1 VNLTAGDAPPHTFAK
16 IRIAEVAR
24 GIPAGIQYN
33 PGKRAHGAAHEIEMG
48 ERLSAAAATPTH
60 TPVVAR
66 PRLRLAGIARRA
78 HDRIAAFYD
87 LDDASLSA
95 RQRLPALDGIR
106 GFAALQ
112 ITVYHCVIAS
122 AAFRINGFKTLGA
135 GLFGVD
141 IFFVLSGFVLFL
153 PWAEARM
160 RGAPPPTL
168 GQYYRRRF
176 RRIAPAYYFMLFFL
190 IVFFTP
196 TYIAPSLVYSWSGL
210 FSVLT
215 HLSFQQAIVMSGL
228 GNWFGWRAQ
237 PGFEVNGV
245 VWTLTF
251 ELYFYLLLPF
261 VYRFFC
267 GSARKVVTS
276 ACIALSVTIVW
287 AWVRFNVA
295 GIMNSLFGIALVSH
309 KNTLARDRVQNL
321 MENLLPTYAAHFA
334 LGMAAAY
341 CFLRLR
347 DRVDP
352 HAHAPVSGKCHA
364 RAAGQRGLIR
374 RADALDCQPALA
386 RWHDHGAEILVPRAR
401 CCGGV
406 HRGTDPGDRAGG
418 PCRAIPIRQ
427 PTDAD
432 RGPGQLRDV
441 PLARAGDYAHRRLPD
456 DHALGLN
463 LEIQVPAPARAAA
476 QLHPGNT
483 LLQTGRGAL
492 DAPTVRRGGKFTR
505 CIRRRPLQ
513 SRAQR

>member
-1 VNLTAGDAPPHTFAK
+1 MLPEHP
-16 IRIAEVAR
+16 AR
-24 GIPAGIQYN
+24 
-33 PGKRAHGAAHEIEMG
+33 RVVGA
-48 ERLSAAAATPTH
+48 
-60 TPVVAR
+60 
-66 PRLRLAGIARRA
+66 AGIARRA

-95 RQRLPALDGIR
+95 VQRLLALDGIR

-295 GIMNSLFGIALVSH
+295 GITNSLFGVALVSH

-321 MENLLPTYAAHFA
+321 MENLLPTYAAYF
-334 LGMAAAY
+334 
-341 CFLRLR
+341 FLRLR
-347 DRVDP
+347 DRVALT
-352 HAHAPVSGKCHA
+352 HARPFQASCHA
-364 RAAGQRGLIR
+364 RAASQRGLIR
-374 RADALDCQPALA
+374 CADALDCQPALT
-386 RWHDHGAEILVPRAR
+386 RWHDHGAELLVLRTR
-401 CCGGV
+401 RYGGV

-418 PCRAIPIRQ
+418 PGRAIPICQ
-427 PTDAD
+427 PADAD
-432 RGPGQLRDV
+432 HGPDKLRDV

-476 QLHPGNT
+476 QLHPGNI
-483 LLQTGRGAL
+483 LLQTRRGAL
-492 DAPTVRRGGKFTR
+492 DAPTVRRGEKFTR